1 MKFIYV
7 MIICAVLSMNTAQ
20 ANSIDVAGADIRQ
33 VMTAIAAGGNLN
45 LVLDDTVKG
54 SVSVKLADLA
64 PQEMIRIIAQSNNY
78 TYDVRNGIIYISR
91 DSSQKTLQSIRIN
104 YLDLE
109 KAAQMVNLLLEKG
122 VLSNSDKKDGKK
134 ADDFNQKVII
144 DKDENTLTFY
154 ATNEEYNKVR
164 DFIRRN
170 DTAPRQVS
178 LEAKVTVVQNDAA

>member
-1 MKFIYV
+1 

-104 YLDLE
+104 YLDLD
-109 KAAQMVNLLLEKG
+109 KAAQMVNLARRR
-122 VLSNSDKKDGKK
+122 KK
-134 ADDFNQKVII
+134 
-144 DKDENTLTFY
+144 
-154 ATNEEYNKVR
+154 
-164 DFIRRN
+164 
-170 DTAPRQVS
+170 P
-178 LEAKVTVVQNDAA
+178 